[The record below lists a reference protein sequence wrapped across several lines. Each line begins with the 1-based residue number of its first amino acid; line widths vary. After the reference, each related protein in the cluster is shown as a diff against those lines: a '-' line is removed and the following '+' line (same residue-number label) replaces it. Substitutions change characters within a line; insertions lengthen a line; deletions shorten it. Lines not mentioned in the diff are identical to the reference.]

1 MQAPSPARPADPF
14 DQAKPADQAA
24 AGPAAPLLANWPA
37 VFSVA
42 IGAFALVTTEFLP
55 VGLLPSIAAEL
66 RVTEGMAGMM
76 VTIPGMIAAL
86 AALLVTAGVGK
97 ADRRHVVI
105 GLMSLLVA
113 SNLIVTLSDSFTL
126 ILLGRALMGIGV
138 GGFWAIG
145 GALGTRLVPIASA
158 ARATSIIFA
167 GISLGTVAGV
177 PAGAMIGEL
186 LGWRMAFAAAG
197 VLAVVVVLT
206 QMWLLPALPT
216 NHAVR
221 LGQLPQLL
229 RLRKV
234 RLGIVAIMLIFIG
247 QFAAYTYVTPFLVQ
261 VVAMSAKTISALLL
275 AYGAAGFVGN
285 IIGGW
290 AVAKSVRGSL
300 IGTGL
305 VLGLSGLALPFV
317 GNNPAA
323 VTALIVVWGLAFGAM
338 PISVQSWMF
347 SAMPGTMEAGGALFV
362 FTAQVALASGA
373 LVGGLSVDH
382 LGVSSAMSVG
392 GLFALAMA
400 VVIWAFGKDKPA
412 RLHAVH

>member
-1 MQAPSPARPADPF
+1 MQAPASTRSADPADL
-14 DQAKPADQAA
+14 AAPAV
-24 AGPAAPLLANWPA
+24 AGPAAPILANWPA

-113 SNLIVTLSDSFTL
+113 SNIIVTLSDSFTL

-234 RLGIVAIMLIFIG
+234 QLGIVAIMLIFIG

-261 VVAMSAKTISALLL
+261 VAAMSAKTISALLL

-305 VLGLSGLALPFV
+305 VLGLSGLALPFF
-317 GNNPAA
+317 GDNPAA

-382 LGVSSAMSVG
+382 LGVSSAMTVG

>member
-1 MQAPSPARPADPF
+1 MQAPASTRSADPADL
-14 DQAKPADQAA
+14 AAPAVTS
-24 AGPAAPLLANWPA
+24 PAAPILANWPA

-76 VTIPGMIAAL
+76 VTIPGLIAAL

-113 SNLIVTLSDSFTL
+113 SNIIVTLSDSFTL

-234 RLGIVAIMLIFIG
+234 QLGIVAIMLIFIG

-261 VVAMSAKTISALLL
+261 VSAMSAKTISALLL

-305 VLGLSGLALPFV
+305 VLGLSGLALPFF
-317 GNNPAA
+317 GNNAAA

-382 LGVSSAMSVG
+382 LGVSSAMTVG

>member
-1 MQAPSPARPADPF
+1 MQAPASTRSADP
-14 DQAKPADQAA
+14 AEQAA
-24 AGPAAPLLANWPA
+24 PAVTGPAAPILANWPA

-113 SNLIVTLSDSFTL
+113 SNIIVTLSDSFTL
-126 ILLGRALMGIGV
+126 ILVGRALMGIGV

-234 RLGIVAIMLIFIG
+234 QLGIVAIMLIFIG

-261 VVAMSAKTISALLL
+261 VAAMSAKTISALLL

-305 VLGLSGLALPFV
+305 VLGLAGLALPFV
-317 GNNPAA
+317 GNNAAA

-382 LGVSSAMSVG
+382 LGVPSAMTVG